1 MNQRIKKKNAKGNI
15 HRDCWNLDFSFLDW
29 LEKHLKVYKKD
40 ASEIFD
46 LSSSKI
52 KYKDKDYTQ
61 EEIINRMLFLLEDMK
76 PRYEFDDIYFKELD
90 ELLDLWKAVFRFMW
104 YQFCGVAQL
113 VARLILI
120 QMVLSSNLS
129 AAV

>member
-15 HRDCWNLDFSFLDW
+15 HRNCRNLDLSFLDW

-40 ASEIFD
+40 ASEIVD

-104 YQFCGVAQL
+104 Y
-113 VARLILI
+113 
-120 QMVLSSNLS
+120 
-129 AAV
+129 